1 MAILQNMAINFSQ
14 TEPANQQTKQDR
26 YLEGRENL
34 ARFFNLLEKV
44 DRRINPHL
52 YQEESKEKNNDR

>member
-1 MAILQNMAINFSQ
+1 MAINFSQ